1 MPPLKGVS
9 SANAPADLLRLA
21 LEAESP
27 EQRASYAERGLASAE
42 LDAPDTRFLLLRQL
56 YLAHM
61 EQHRFR
67 DALDVTAHMA
77 AQGPMVDIAHNDA
90 SRAWLAL
97 GDADRAIEA
106 QRLAAR
112 SAPPDRRSFQYWS
125 LGNLLHQQGDLAGAT
140 GALTKGERWARED
153 RALIRAHQAWIEIA
167 SGRAVEDIDA
177 ITRTLEHSKAGKGIG
192 RLILGMIAY
201 ELGDR
206 RAAAIHLRAFLR
218 RNAALDA
225 VKELSMREEL
235 RVARTA
241 LAAIESD

>member
-9 SANAPADLLRLA
+9 SAHAPADYLRLA
-21 LEAESP
+21 LEAESA
-27 EQRASYAERGLASAE
+27 EQRASYAEQGLASEE

-56 YLAHM
+56 YLANM

-77 AQGPMVDIAHNDA
+77 SQGPMVDLAHNDA

-125 LGNLLHQQGDLAGAT
+125 LGNLLHQQGDLE
-140 GALTKGERWARED
+140 GALGALAKGERWARED
-153 RALIRAHQAWIEIA
+153 RALLAAHQAWIELCA
-167 SGRAVEDIDA
+167 GRAVEDVEA
-177 ITRTLEHSKAGKGIG
+177 VMRTLEHSKAGKGIG
-192 RLILGMIAY
+192 RLVLGMMAH

-206 RAAAIHLRAFLR
+206 RSAAMHLRAFLR
-218 RNAALDA
+218 RNAAIDS
-225 VKELSMREEL
+225 VKELAMREEL
-235 RVARTA
+235 RLARTT
-241 LAAIESD
+241 LATLESD